1 MSERIAED
9 QTLEPR
15 YFERMAASLNDK
27 ARLLEWL
34 PRVTADY
41 SPTVL
46 DVGAGG
52 GELANVLSQLGYT
65 VTALDTNT
73 DALDRIGEKFPDV
86 KLLNSLANHVTDF
99 GVTFD
104 AIICSSILHEVYSY
118 GDDVHREGHVSSL
131 GRAFTAFNQVLN
143 PGGRLLIRDGIR
155 PDDWDDFGFI
165 ELLGDDENLEE
176 VVYKYLE
183 MCPFANGDAYGKNGH
198 LIGLARTRDNQFAGT
213 NRSLFEF
220 ALTYNWG
227 VENYPREA
235 KEIYG
240 VFTLAAY
247 QSYVSQFGFSCL
259 HAEAYL
265 LDGYVKG
272 LADKVALYNSAG
284 LPRQWFNT
292 NAIMVYRKNER

>member
-1 MSERIAED
+1 MPERITED

-34 PRVTADY
+34 PKVTPQY
-41 SPTVL
+41 SPTIL

-52 GELANVLSQLGYT
+52 GELSNVLSKLGYT
-65 VTALDTNT
+65 VTALDTNS
-73 DALDRIGEKFPDV
+73 DALDRIGEKFPNV
-86 KLLNSLANHVTDF
+86 QLLNSLANHVTDF

-118 GDDVHREGHVSSL
+118 GDDVHREGHLSSL
-131 GRAFTAFNQVLN
+131 GRAFTAFHKTLN

-165 ELLGDDENLEE
+165 KLLGNGENLEE
-176 VVYKYLE
+176 AVYKYLE
-183 MCPFANGDAYGKNGH
+183 MCPFSNGAAYGTNGH
-198 LIGLARTRDNQFAGT
+198 LLGLARIRDNVFAGT

-220 ALTYNWG
+220 SLTYNWG

-235 KEIYG
+235 KEMYG
-240 VFTLAAY
+240 ILTLKD
-247 QSYVSQFGFSCL
+247 YVNYVEEFGFQNI
-259 HAEAYL
+259 HKEAYL

-272 LADKVALYNSAG
+272 LATKVALYNSEG
-284 LPRQWFNT
+284 LPREWFNT
-292 NAIMVYRKNER
+292 NSIMVYDKRA